1 MNIWVGGRQSDNGV
15 VSVCVKKMGKVID
28 ERWLVVNQYFPAIF
42 LVGPMGAGKTTMG
55 KLLAKHL
62 NRSFIDSDQ
71 YIAGRVGA
79 DIPWIFEKE
88 GEQGFRERECQALS
102 ELTVLPKIVL
112 ATGGGAVERAF
123 NRELLKQGFVIYL
136 NASVEVQ
143 LSRTKASTHR
153 PLLMQ
158 GNPRQVLEERYQK
171 RHPLYLEVADLVVA
185 TGFAFPKQMLG
196 EILEKLYRIAQTNA
210 LNYQTDNTICYAK

>member
-1 MNIWVGGRQSDNGV
+1 MSIRLGDSWRPDGDNGV

-28 ERWLVVNQYFPAIF
+28 ERWLFVNECFPAIF

-55 KLLAKHL
+55 KLLAKQL

-71 YIAGRVGA
+71 YIVGRVGA

-88 GEQGFRERECQALS
+88 GEQGFREREHCALT

-112 ATGGGAVERAF
+112 ATGGGAVEWEQNRA
-123 NRELLKQGFVIYL
+123 LLRQGFVIYL

-143 LSRTKASTHR
+143 LSRTKSGTHR

-158 GNPRQVLEERYQK
+158 GNPRQVLEDRYQK
-171 RHPLYLEVADLVVA
+171 RHPLYLSVADLVVT
-185 TGFAFPKQMLG
+185 TGFAYPKQMLG
-196 EILEKLYRIAQTNA
+196 EILEKLYAIAKDGRI
-210 LNYQTDNTICYAK
+210 